1 MKKINSKLYQDRQ
14 LNERMNEI
22 VGGVEGNGSDKKYID
37 TKIDGG
43 KWDVG
48 TVKLVDVEP
57 TSAAN
62 DKPVAEKGN

>member
-1 MKKINSKLYQDRQ
+1 
-14 LNERMNEI
+14 MNEI